1 MTQESR
7 AGATTP
13 PGVTFDAEPPASS
26 VFSLVP
32 FARSAGILSISS
44 AATLVR
50 AIVSAKVLAVA
61 LGPAQVGVL
70 SQLFAFSALLLTI
83 LPLGLTTGV
92 ARMVAKASR
101 ENSRVNLIVGTSTL
115 IALASAVAGAVI
127 VTPIAPEVSASL
139 TGSPRYAVAVVLL
152 TVSFPF
158 STVAGV
164 LSYVL
169 QGLAEVR
176 RLTAANVAAALLSVV
191 VVVPAT
197 ILYGL
202 NGAAT
207 SVLIGSATQVCI
219 FIFVLWRAYGAR
231 RWRIRSRLFSGPISR
246 ELLGYGVVMLVG
258 GVGIYASVLAV
269 RTLAVRELGDTANGL
284 YQVVY
289 GLSSLYI
296 SVFMTWMSA
305 YVFPRIAAETD
316 RSHLRSLINSALR
329 ANLFLLVPGLVAVVS
344 LRVLLVH
351 IFYSHAFVGAADYI
365 PVQAL
370 GDYARI
376 LGWSFGVSLFA
387 QGYKGGH
394 VIAILVQAAAWVA
407 LTGLTLQ
414 WFGLGAL
421 SFGYALSYVTWPV
434 LMYWMA
440 RRWLGV
446 RIDYDQTLVAAVGL
460 ACILAAALAPQP
472 YGLLVAP
479 IVPLLIYVR
488 RGGSLGALLR
498 FPMTSLRR

>member
-1 MTQESR
+1 MMPSSR
-7 AGATTP
+7 P
-13 PGVTFDAEPPASS
+13 PGDTQHRSAVEAEPTVSGT
-26 VFSLVP
+26 FSLIP
-32 FARSAGILSISS
+32 FARSAGILSVSS
-44 AATLVR
+44 VATLVR

-70 SQLFAFSALLLTI
+70 SQLFNFSALLLTV

-92 ARMVAKASR
+92 AKMVAEASR
-101 ENSRVNLIVGTSTL
+101 DNSRVNLVVGTSTL
-115 IALASAVAGAVI
+115 IALASGVAGAVLI
-127 VTPIAPEVSASL
+127 TPIASDVSASL
-139 TGSPRYAVAVVLL
+139 TGSPRYAFAVTLMVA
-152 TVSFPF
+152 SFPL

-169 QGLAEVR
+169 QGMADVR
-176 RLTAANVAAALLSVV
+176 RLTAANVATALLTLVFL
-191 VVVPAT
+191 VPAT

-202 NGAAT
+202 NGAAA
-207 SVLIGSATQVCI
+207 SVLVGSAAQATI
-219 FIFVLWRAYGAR
+219 FTVALWRAYGAR
-231 RWRIRSRLFSGPISR
+231 RWRIRTRLFSALVSR
-246 ELLGYGVVMLVG
+246 ELLGYGGVMLVG
-258 GVGIYASVLAV
+258 GIGIYASVLAV
-269 RTLAVRELGDTANGL
+269 RTFAVRELGETANGL

-289 GLSSLYI
+289 GLSNQYI
-296 SVFMTWMSA
+296 PVFMTWMAA

-316 RSHLRSLINSALR
+316 RSRLRSLINSALR
-329 ANLFLLVPGLVAVVS
+329 ANLFLMVPGLVAVVS
-344 LRVLLVH
+344 LRVVLIR

-370 GDYARI
+370 GDYARV

-394 VIAILVQAAAWVA
+394 LVAVLAQAAAWVA

-440 RRWLGV
+440 RHWLGL
-446 RIDYDQTLVAAVGL
+446 RIDFDEMVLAGVGL
-460 ACILAAALAPQP
+460 ACISAAALAPQP
-472 YGLLVAP
+472 FGLIVAP
-479 IVPLLIYVR
+479 IVPVLIYIR
-488 RGGSLGALLR
+488 RRPLSLARVLR
-498 FPMTSLRR
+498 AR